1 MIIIPALISDRLS
14 KDEDLQASNIE
25 TTRNTINWSYE
36 AVLNIHAAASN
47 DRTGQICVTVATS
60 EG

>member
-1 MIIIPALISDRLS
+1 MIIIPALVSDRLS

-25 TTRNTINWSYE
+25 TTKYTINWSYE
-36 AVLNIHAAASN
+36 AVWNIHAAASN
-47 DRTGQICVTVATS
+47 DRTRQSVATATS

>member
-1 MIIIPALISDRLS
+1 MIIIPALVSDRLS

-47 DRTGQICVTVATS
+47 DRTR
-60 EG
+60 